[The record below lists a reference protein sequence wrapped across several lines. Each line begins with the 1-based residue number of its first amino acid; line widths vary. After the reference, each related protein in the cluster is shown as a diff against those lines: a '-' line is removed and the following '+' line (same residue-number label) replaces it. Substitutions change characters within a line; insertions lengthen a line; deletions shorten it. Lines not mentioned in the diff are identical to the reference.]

1 MISLARHRHSLGSH
15 DDENGISAS
24 CSEFSTSSAQSGPTR
39 RACRTGPADLGI
51 DLRGSTGESP
61 FADDRYSRF
70 LFSGLDDLHR
80 QRIDSYVGHPVDY
93 PSLSSRTLCV
103 SGAAHLFV
111 PDDHLYF
118 CDMDHFLSKL
128 KGAQPSW
135 LWGPAGILPAEENS
149 QPGGTPGCPTGRM
162 PVLRSAACNW
172 PQVNSSAA
180 RA

>member
-24 CSEFSTSSAQSGPTR
+24 CSEFSTSSAQSDATR

-111 PDDHLYF
+111 PDAHLYF
-118 CDMDHFLSKL
+118 CDMDHFLSEL
-128 KGAQPSW
+128 NSNGAVILSEAKHLCSLAVRNRWRNDQKFFSRDC
-135 LWGPAGILPAEENS
+135 GI
-149 QPGGTPGCPTGRM
+149 RM
-162 PVLRSAACNW
+162 TFTDRRDRS
-172 PQVNSSAA
+172 
-180 RA
+180 